1 MVLKNSQNGIKYTMH
16 LISRRK
22 LKDFWKKYT
31 DAEGQLKAWAKEV
44 QHAEWKTPSEVKA
57 RYGSADPIGDNR
69 IVFNIKGNTYRLIV
83 KFHYN
88 TQIAYI
94 RFIGTHAEYDKIDAE
109 KI

>member
-1 MVLKNSQNGIKYTMH
+1 MR

-22 LKDFWKKYT
+22 LIDFWEKQT
-31 DAEGQLKAWAKEV
+31 DAEGPLKALAKEV
-44 QHAEWKTPSEVKA
+44 EHAEWKTPGDVKA
-57 RYGSADPIGDNR
+57 RYRSADPIGDNR
-69 IVFNIKGNTYRLIV
+69 VVFNIKGNTYRLIV

-94 RFIGTHAEYDKIDAE
+94 RFVGTHAAYDKIDAE

>member
-1 MVLKNSQNGIKYTMH
+1 MH
-16 LISRRK
+16 LITRRK
-22 LKDFWKKYT
+22 LRDFWEKYS
-31 DAEGQLKAWAKEV
+31 DAEGPLKAWAKEV
-44 QHAEWKTPSEVKA
+44 EHAKWKTPSDVKD

-69 IVFNIKGNTYRLIV
+69 IVFNIKGNSYRLIV

-94 RFIGTHAEYDKIDAE
+94 RFIGAHKEYDQIDAE